1 MTKWICPV
9 CGYVHEG
16 PQAPEFC
23 PQCKVPGSKF
33 SKKEE
38 NTLTW
43 AAEHVVG
50 IAKDVPEDIYMGLK
64 ANFDLVGDLRSC
76 KPRDVQ
82 NFLKKQTTKTKTD
95 CEMIVLTEGITDE
108 MMA

>member
-1 MTKWICPV
+1 MTGTSLAVQW
-9 CGYVHEG
+9 
-16 PQAPEFC
+16 
-23 PQCKVPGSKF
+23 
-33 SKKEE
+33 
-38 NTLTW
+38 L
-43 AAEHVVG
+43 
-50 IAKDVPEDIYMGLK
+50 GLD
-64 ANFDLVGDLRSC
+64 AFTAQVRSLVGDLRSC